1 MPPQLLPPVELEED
15 ELLDDELLLEE
26 EELLLDEDELLE
38 DELLE
43 PGPVQAAS
51 ASANTQDP
59 DSLNKVN
66 WLLVILIPHRL
77 VKDNYVFIHLA
88 QWQSAICMLF
98 TARMN

>member
-1 MPPQLLPPVELEED
+1 MPPPLLPPVELEED

-43 PGPVQAAS
+43 PGPVQAAR

-77 VKDNYVFIHLA
+77 VKDNYVFIHLT